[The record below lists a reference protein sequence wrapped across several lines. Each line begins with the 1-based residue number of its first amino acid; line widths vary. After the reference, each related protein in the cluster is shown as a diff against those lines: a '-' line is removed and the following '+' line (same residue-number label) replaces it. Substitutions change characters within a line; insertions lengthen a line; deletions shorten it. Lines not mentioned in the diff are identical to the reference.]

1 MLSKIRSLEKVFF
14 IVKILLN
21 LSFSYIQ
28 EEMDM
33 LKMIPKNLSPEIVKT
48 LMEMGHGDEIVLADA
63 NFPAHSCNSRVIRAD
78 GLGIPGMLESIMQLF
93 PLDHYSKTQ
102 IGLMQVVPGDDF
114 KPVIWD
120 EYKDIIEKSGEKF
133 EIEYI
138 ERFAFYERTK
148 TNFAVIQTGGT
159 ALYGN
164 IMLKKGV
171 I

>member
-1 MLSKIRSLEKVFF
+1 MNFSLFNMEEEK
-14 IVKILLN
+14 
-21 LSFSYIQ
+21 
-28 EEMDM
+28 DM
-33 LKMIPKNLSPEIVKT
+33 LKKIPKNLSPEIVKT
-48 LMEMGHGDEIVLADA
+48 LMEMGHGDEITLADA

-78 GLGIPGMLESIMQLF
+78 GLGIPGLLESIMQLF
-93 PLDHYSKTQ
+93 PLDRYSKTQ
-102 IGLMQVVPGDDF
+102 IGLMQVVPGDDVN
-114 KPVIWD
+114 PVIWD

-138 ERFAFYERTK
+138 ERFAFYERSK
-148 TNFAVIQTGGT
+148 INFAVIQTGET